1 MIILMIY
8 TYIYIVVKK
17 FEIYTKRI
25 KTISDLINSKTTKTQ
40 PKVE

>member
-17 FEIYTKRI
+17 FDIYIYILMYIMYMVYDIYVYYIYTH
-25 KTISDLINSKTTKTQ
+25 
-40 PKVE
+40 